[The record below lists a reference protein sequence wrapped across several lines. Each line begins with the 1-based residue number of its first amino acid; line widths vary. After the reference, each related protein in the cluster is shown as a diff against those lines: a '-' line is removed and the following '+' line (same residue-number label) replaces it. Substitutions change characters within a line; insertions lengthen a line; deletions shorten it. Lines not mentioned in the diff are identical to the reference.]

1 MNTPVYKSPSY
12 LPNLQP
18 TSSLGSYGRLTASA
32 SMGSRPK
39 IGSGNRIYNY
49 AHNTG
54 QTQTILEQ
62 FSFAIYGK
70 K

>member
-1 MNTPVYKSPSY
+1 MTTPVYKQPVYYPY
-12 LPNLQP
+12 LQA
-18 TSSLGSYGRLTASA
+18 TSSLGSYGRYTGSA

-39 IGSGNRIYNY
+39 IGGSNRMYNF
-49 AHNTG
+49 AHTTG
-54 QTQTILEQ
+54 QTEALLEQ